1 MTFTAP
7 GGNPAPLTG
16 SQMRRA
22 DSEIISEGLRAV
34 YPGAAKAGPIFH
46 FVNVTEK
53 RQRGISIGTPT
64 EDVRWDFQGGGG
76 EPSDTDR
83 LDPSVPRFSWRILG
97 WCV

>member
-1 MTFTAP
+1 
-7 GGNPAPLTG
+7 
-16 SQMRRA
+16 MRRA

-64 EDVRWDFQGGGG
+64 EDVRWDFQGGGVNPATPIGSIRVYPDLAG
-76 EPSDTDR
+76 E
-83 LDPSVPRFSWRILG
+83 F
-97 WCV
+97 